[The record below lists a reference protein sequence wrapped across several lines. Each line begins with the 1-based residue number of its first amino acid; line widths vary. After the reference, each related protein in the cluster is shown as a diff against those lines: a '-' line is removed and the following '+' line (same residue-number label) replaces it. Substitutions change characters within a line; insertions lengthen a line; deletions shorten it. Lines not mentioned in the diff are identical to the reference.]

1 MKMNRL
7 ENVWKTNGTNPN
19 INSIQFHWQQIFF
32 LKIHKKKN
40 NSILLDFLSLNLS
53 PTLTDYEFTAL
64 RICFWFF

>member
-32 LKIHKKKN
+32 LKIRKKKKPQFYLI
-40 NSILLDFLSLNLS
+40 SKVLTYPPPQQIMNLQ
-53 PTLTDYEFTAL
+53 P
-64 RICFWFF
+64 CGFFFIFF